1 MKLPDFSLRNQ
12 TTVIFAMVLLLLGG
26 IWGYFRLGKLEDPV
40 FTVKTAMV
48 MTVYPGASPHEVEQ
62 QVTRVIEE
70 AVQGADEVNKVR
82 SESRAG
88 LSLVYVDL
96 NEWIRSDE
104 LQQLWDMLR
113 RKVDA
118 SRDQLPEAAL
128 SPVVM
133 DDYGDVYGLFMALS
147 ADGYSMAE
155 LKEYADYIRR
165 ELMLVEDV
173 ERITMYGIQPEVV
186 TIDVSRAKCATM
198 GIAPSRIA
206 GMLSSQ
212 NTMVPAGAMDVG
224 SLRVRIQPSGAFGS
238 AEEVGELVVQGEGEE
253 QVLLKD
259 VATITRGYQEPAEPM
274 MRFNGTPAI
283 GIAVSAAGGAN
294 VVTMGEAVNKRLDEL
309 MDGLPVGITLDKV
322 YYQSDFVKE
331 KIQGF
336 MINLA
341 ESVAIVMGVLLVTMG
356 LRSGLI
362 IAANLI
368 LSIMGTF
375 LVMLVWG
382 IDLQKISLAALILA
396 MGMIVDNAIVVADAG
411 LVNLQKGMKRLP
423 AIADPA
429 RQSAVPL
436 LGATVIAC
444 LAFFPIYMAPTNT
457 GEFCASLFQVVA
469 IALLFS
475 WVLSMTQTPVFCY
488 RFLTVPKGKGGSEL
502 HTGASYRIYRRL
514 LDLALKHRVAT
525 LALMVGL
532 LVLAGAGMGVVEKR
546 FFADAD
552 TNQFVVDYRRPEG
565 SSIVSVSEDLVKA
578 EGFLLAQEGVT
589 GVATC
594 IGQGPPRFMNSVNP
608 EPKLANYGQ
617 LIINVDDYRTIN
629 ARMEALGV
637 WFAENLPE
645 GEPHITKYISGP
657 KADYR
662 VEARFTGPDPAVLRS
677 LSEQAKA
684 VMRDNPNAMNV
695 CDDWR
700 ERALVW
706 EALYAQNKGR
716 RAGVE
721 RTDLARDLLG
731 GTDGLTVTHYRE
743 KDDLIPVKVTY
754 SSPDQT
760 DLAASPVWG
769 TSATGVPVAQVTEG
783 NSFAWEDPV
792 IRRYD
797 RRRVIRAQCDPV
809 GTLTSDTLLGEIRPA
824 IEAIALPDGYTL
836 EWEGEYELS
845 KDGNEGVQAFL
856 PMSLI
861 AMVMILVALFNGIRQ
876 PLMIIVTLPLALVGM
891 AAGLLLFGQPFGF
904 LAMLGAY
911 SLIGMMIKNAV
922 VLIDLIDEDIR
933 DGIAPLT
940 AVKEAS
946 ISRMRPVMMASIT
959 TIFGMIPLIF
969 DVMFISMAV
978 TIMMGLAFATV
989 LTLLVIP
996 VLYTLF
1002 FRIQTRRADVNV
1014 EVAS

>member
-12 TTVIFAMVLLLLGG
+12 TTVMFVMVLLLFGG
-26 IWGYFRLGKLEDPV
+26 GWGYFKLGKLEDPV

-70 AVQGADEVNKVR
+70 AVQGADEVNHVR

-96 NEWIRSDE
+96 NESIRFDE
-104 LQQLWDMLR
+104 LEQLWDMLR
-113 RKVDA
+113 RKVA
-118 SRDQLPEAAL
+118 SCQDQLPPGAL
-128 SPVVM
+128 APQVR

-173 ERITMYGIQPEVV
+173 ERITLYGVQPETV
-186 TIDVSRAKCATM
+186 TIDISRAKCATM
-198 GIAPSRIA
+198 GISPSRIT
-206 GMLSSQ
+206 GMLKSQ
-212 NTMVPAGAMDVG
+212 NTMASAGAMDVG
-224 SLRVRIQPSGAFGS
+224 SLRVRIQPSGSFGS
-238 AEEVGELVVQGEGEE
+238 TEEVGELVIQGEGEE
-253 QVLLKD
+253 QVFLKD
-259 VATITRGYQEPAEPM
+259 VATITRGYKEPAEPM
-274 MRFNGTPAI
+274 MRFNGMPAI

-309 MDGLPVGITLDKV
+309 LAGIPVGITLDKV
-322 YYQSDFVKE
+322 YYQSDIVNN
-331 KIQGF
+331 KIKGF

-411 LVNLQKGMKRLP
+411 LMNLQKGMKRGP

-469 IALLFS
+469 IALLSS
-475 WVLSMTQTPVFCY
+475 WILSMTQTPVFCY
-488 RFLTVPKGKGGSEL
+488 RFLTVSNAVGGDEVRS
-502 HTGASYRIYRRL
+502 GASYRIYHRL
-514 LDLALKHRVAT
+514 LDLALGHRVAT
-525 LALMVGL
+525 LALMAGL
-532 LVLAGAGMGVVEKR
+532 LMLAVAGMGLVEKR

-565 SSIVSVSEDLVKA
+565 SSIDSVSKDLVKA
-578 EGFLLAQEGVT
+578 EAFIVAQEGVT

-594 IGQGPPRFMNSVNP
+594 IGQGPPRFMNSMNP

-617 LIINVDDYRTIN
+617 LLINVDDYRAIN
-629 ARMEALGV
+629 AIMKNVED

-645 GEPHITKYISGP
+645 GEPHVTKYVTGP

-662 VEARFTGPDPAVLRS
+662 VEARFTGPDPAVLHS
-677 LSEQAKA
+677 LSEQAKT
-684 VMRDNPNAMNV
+684 VMRNNPSAKNIK
-695 CDDWR
+695 DDWG
-700 ERALVW
+700 ERTLVW
-706 EALYAQNKGR
+706 EALYAQDKGR

-731 GTDGLTVTHYRE
+731 STDGITVTHYRE

-760 DLAASPVWG
+760 DLVASPVWG
-769 TSATGVPVAQVTEG
+769 ASTSGVPVAQVTEG
-783 NSFAWEDPV
+783 SRFTWQDPV

-797 RRRVIRAQCDPV
+797 RRRVIRTQCDPV
-809 GTLTSDTLLGEIRPA
+809 GAVTSDTLLGEIRPE
-824 IEAIALPDGYTL
+824 IEAIALPDGYAL
-836 EWEGEYELS
+836 EWEGEYELAQI
-845 KDGNEGVQAFL
+845 GNEGVQAFL
-856 PMSLI
+856 PLSLI
-861 AMVMILVALFNGIRQ
+861 VMVMILVALFNGIRQ

-891 AAGLLLFGQPFGF
+891 AAGLLLFGQTFGF

-933 DGIAPLT
+933 DGKDPLT

-946 ISRMRPVMMASIT
+946 LSRMRPVMMASVT
-959 TIFGMIPLIF
+959 TILGMIPLIF
-969 DVMFISMAV
+969 DVMFASMAV

-1002 FRIQTRRADVNV
+1002 FRIKTYRGNA
-1014 EVAS
+1014 EVVS

>member
-1 MKLPDFSLRNQ
+1 MTLPDFSLRNQ

-62 QVTRVIEE
+62 QVTRPIEE
-70 AVQGADEVNKVR
+70 AVQGTDEVYKVR

-96 NEWIRSDE
+96 NEWIRSDD

-113 RKVDA
+113 RKVTA
-118 SRDQLPEAAL
+118 VQSQLPDGAL
-128 SPVVM
+128 PSEVM

-147 ADGYSMAE
+147 ADGYSLAE

-165 ELMLVEDV
+165 ELMLVPDV
-173 ERITMYGIQPEVV
+173 ERITFYGIQPEVV
-186 TIDVSRAKCATM
+186 TVDVSRAKCASL
-198 GIAPSRIA
+198 GIPPTRIA
-206 GMLSSQ
+206 SMLQAQ
-212 NTMVPAGAMDVG
+212 NTMAPAGAMDVG
-224 SLRVRIQPSGAFGS
+224 SLRVRIQPSGAFASVDEIG
-238 AEEVGELVVQGEGEE
+238 ALVIQGEGDE

-259 VATITRGYQEPAEPM
+259 LATITREYLDPAEPM
-274 MRFNGTPAI
+274 MRFNGKAAI
-283 GIAVSAAGGAN
+283 GIAASAADGAN
-294 VVTMGEAVNKRLDEL
+294 VVTMGEAVNARLGEL
-309 MDGLPVGITLDKV
+309 MAGLPVGIELNKV
-322 YYQSDFVKE
+322 YYQSDFVKD
-331 KIQGF
+331 KIKGF

-341 ESVAIVMGVLLVTMG
+341 ESVAIVIGVLLVTMG

-362 IAANLI
+362 IAANLV

-382 IDLQKISLAALILA
+382 IDVQKISLAALILV

-411 LVNLQKGMKRLP
+411 LVNLQKGMTRLD
-423 AIADPA
+423 AIAEPT

-444 LAFFPIYMAPTNT
+444 LAFFPNYMAPTNT

-469 IALLFS
+469 IALMFS
-475 WVLSMTQTPVFCY
+475 WLLAMSQTPVFCY
-488 RFLTVPKGKGGSEL
+488 RFLTVPEGKGGEDL
-502 HTGASYRIYRRL
+502 HAGAPYRLYKRL
-514 LDLALKHRVAT
+514 LNKALRHRLVT
-525 LALMVGL
+525 LGLMVGL
-532 LVLAGAGMGVVEKR
+532 LVLAGAGMGMVEKR

-552 TNQFVVDYRRPEG
+552 TAQFVVDYRRPEG
-565 SSIVSVSEDLVKA
+565 SRIDMVSEDLKIA
-578 EGFLLAQEGVT
+578 ESFVLNMEGVT

-594 IGQGPPRFMNSVNP
+594 VGQGPPRFMNAVNP
-608 EPKLANYGQ
+608 EPKMANYGQ
-617 LIINVDDYRTIN
+617 LIINVDDYRKIS
-629 ARMEALGV
+629 AMMDELAE
-637 WFAENLPE
+637 WFAINLPG

-677 LSEQAKA
+677 LAEQARA
-684 VMRDNPNAMNV
+684 VMADTPNAINIT
-695 CDDWR
+695 DDWR
-700 ERALVW
+700 ERSLVW

-731 GTDGLTVTHYRE
+731 GTDGVTVTSYRE
-743 KDDLIPVKVTY
+743 HDELIPVKVVY

-760 DLAASPVWG
+760 DFSALPVWG
-769 TSATGVPVAQVTEG
+769 ISDAGVPVAQVTEG
-783 NSFAWEDPV
+783 SDFFWEDPV
-792 IRRYD
+792 IRRYN
-797 RRRVIRAQCDPV
+797 RRRVIRAQCDPA
-809 GTLTSDTLLGEIRPA
+809 GTMTSDTLLQKIRPRV
-824 IEAIALPDGYTL
+824 EAIPLPAGYTL

-845 KDGNEGVQAFL
+845 TESNEGLNAFL
-856 PMSLI
+856 PVSLV
-861 AMVMILVALFNGIRQ
+861 AMVMILVGLFNGIRQ
-876 PLMIIVTLPLALVGM
+876 PLMIITILPLALVGM
-891 AAGLLLFGQPFGF
+891 AAGLLIFGQPFGF
-904 LAMLGAY
+904 LAVLGAY

-933 DGIAPLT
+933 GGKDPLA

-946 ISRMRPVMMASIT
+946 VNRMRPVMMASVT

-969 DVMFISMAV
+969 DVMFVSMAV
-978 TIMMGLAFATV
+978 TIMVGLAFATV
-989 LTLLVIP
+989 LTLVVIP

-1002 FRIQTRRADVNV
+1002 FKIRTDEMPG

>member
-1 MKLPDFSLRNQ
+1 MNLPDFSLRNQ

-26 IWGYFRLGKLEDPV
+26 TWGYFRLGKLEDPV

-62 QVTRVIEE
+62 QVTRLIEE
-70 AVQGADEVNKVR
+70 AVQGADEVDKVR

-96 NEWIRSDE
+96 NEWVRSDD

-113 RKVDA
+113 RKVA
-118 SRDQLPEAAL
+118 ACQDQLPEGSL
-128 SPVVM
+128 PSEVM

-147 ADGYSMAE
+147 ADGYSLAE
-155 LKEYADYIRR
+155 LKAYAEYIRR
-165 ELMLVEDV
+165 ELMLVPDV
-173 ERITMYGIQPEVV
+173 KRIIFYGIQPEVV
-186 TIDVSRAKCATM
+186 TVDVSRAKCATL

-206 GMLSSQ
+206 GMLEAQ
-212 NTMVPAGAMDVG
+212 NAVAPAGAMDVG
-224 SLRVRIQPSGAFGS
+224 SLRVRIQPSGAFASSDEIGD
-238 AEEVGELVVQGEGEE
+238 LVIQGEGEE

-259 VATITRGYQEPAEPM
+259 LATITRGYQEPAEPM
-274 MRFNGTPAI
+274 MRFNGKAAI
-283 GIAVSAAGGAN
+283 GIAASAAGGAN
-294 VVTMGEAVNKRLDEL
+294 VVIMGEAVNNRLTEL
-309 MDGLPVGITLDKV
+309 MAGLPVGIELDKV
-322 YYQSDFVKE
+322 YYQPDLVKN
-331 KIQGF
+331 KIKGF
-336 MINLA
+336 MLNLA
-341 ESVAIVMGVLLVTMG
+341 ESVSIVIGVLLVTMG
-356 LRSGLI
+356 FRSGLI
-362 IAANLI
+362 IAANLV

-382 IDLQKISLAALILA
+382 IDLQKISLAALILV

-411 LVNLQKGMKRLP
+411 LVNLQKGVNRLP
-423 AIADPA
+423 AIADPT

-457 GEFCASLFQVVA
+457 GEFCASLFQVVT

-488 RFLTVPKGKGGSEL
+488 RFFIVPERKGGEDL
-502 HTGASYRIYRRL
+502 HAGGSYRVYKRL
-514 LDLALKHRVAT
+514 LDLALRHRLAT
-525 LALMVGL
+525 LGLMICL
-532 LVLAGAGMGVVEKR
+532 LILAGAGMGLVEKR

-552 TNQFVVDYRRPEG
+552 TAQFVADYRRPEG
-565 SSIVSVSEDLVKA
+565 SRIETVSEDLKSA
-578 EGFLLAQEGVT
+578 ETYLLTMQGVT

-594 IGQGPPRFMNSVNP
+594 VGQGPPRFMNSVNP
-608 EPKLANYGQ
+608 EPKMASYGQ
-617 LIINVDDYRTIN
+617 LIINVDDYRKIGGM
-629 ARMEALGV
+629 MEELES
-637 WFAENLPE
+637 WFAVHLPE
-645 GEPHITKYISGP
+645 GEPHIAKYISGP

-662 VEARFTGPDPAVLRS
+662 VEARFIGPDPAVLRF
-677 LSEQAKA
+677 LAEQARE
-684 VMRDNPNAMNV
+684 VMADNPNAMNV
-695 CDDWR
+695 TDDWR
-700 ERALVW
+700 ERSLVW

-731 GTDGLTVTHYRE
+731 GTDGVTVTLYRE
-743 KDDLIPVKVTY
+743 HDDLIPVKVVC

-760 DLAASPVWG
+760 DLSALPVWG
-769 TSATGVPVAQVTEG
+769 RLGVGVPVAQVTEG
-783 NSFAWEDPV
+783 SDFFWENPV
-792 IRRYD
+792 IRRYN

-809 GTLTSDTLLGEIRPA
+809 GNVTSDTLLSQIRPA
-824 IEAIALPDGYTL
+824 VEAIPLPSGYTL
-836 EWEGEYELS
+836 AWEGEYELS
-845 KDGNEGVQAFL
+845 KNGNEGVMAFL
-856 PMSLI
+856 PVSLV
-861 AMVMILVALFNGIRQ
+861 AMVMILVGLFNGIRQ

-891 AAGLLLFGQPFGF
+891 SAGLLLFGQPFGF

-933 DGIAPLT
+933 DGKDPLS

-946 ISRMRPVMMASIT
+946 LNRMRPVMMASIT

-969 DVMFISMAV
+969 DVMFVSMAV
-978 TIMMGLAFATV
+978 TIMVGLAFATV
-989 LTLLVIP
+989 LTLVVIP

-1002 FRIQTRRADVNV
+1002 FRIQTGKPSG
-1014 EVAS
+1014 EVAL

>member
-1 MKLPDFSLRNQ
+1 MNLPDFSLRNQ
-12 TTVIFAMVLLLLGG
+12 TTVIFAMVLLILGG

-62 QVTRVIEE
+62 QVTRIIEE

-96 NEWIRSDE
+96 NEWVRMES

-113 RKVDA
+113 RKVEA
-118 SRDQLPEAAL
+118 VQGQLPEGAQP
-128 SPVVM
+128 PVVM

-147 ADGYSMAE
+147 AEGYSLAE
-155 LKEYADYIRR
+155 LDGYADYIRR
-165 ELMLVEDV
+165 ELMLVPDV
-173 ERITMYGIQPEVV
+173 KRIVLYGVQPEVV
-186 TIDVSRAKCATM
+186 TLDISRAKSASM
-198 GIAPSRIA
+198 GIAPSRIV
-206 GMLSSQ
+206 GMLSAQ
-212 NTMVPAGAMDVG
+212 NTMVPAGSMDVG
-224 SLRVRIQPSGAFGS
+224 SLRVRIDPAGAFAS
-238 AEEVGELVVQGEGEE
+238 TEEIGELVIQGEGNE
-253 QVLLKD
+253 QVFLKD
-259 VATITRGYQEPAEPM
+259 LATITRGYQEPAEPM
-274 MRFNGTPAI
+274 MRFDGKPAI
-283 GIAVSAAGGAN
+283 GIAISAAKGAN
-294 VVTMGEAVNKRLDEL
+294 VVTMGEAVNKRLTEL
-309 MDGLPVGITLDKV
+309 MAGLPLGLSLDKV

-336 MINLA
+336 MINLV

-356 LRSGLI
+356 IRSGLI
-362 IAANLI
+362 IAANLV
-368 LSIMGTF
+368 LTIMGTF

-396 MGMIVDNAIVVADAG
+396 MGMIVDNAIVVADSG
-411 LVNLQKGMKRLP
+411 LVNLHKGMDRLT
-423 AIADPA
+423 AIATPA

-469 IALLFS
+469 IALLIS

-488 RFLTVPKGKGGSEL
+488 RFLTVPKGQEEVGRRASV
-502 HTGASYRIYRRL
+502 SYRLYGKL
-514 LDLALKHRVAT
+514 LELVLGHRWVT
-525 LALMVGL
+525 LFIMVGL
-532 LVLAGAGMGVVEKR
+532 LVLAGVGMGKVEKR

-565 SSIVSVSEDLVKA
+565 SSIASVSKDLGKA
-578 EGFLLAQEGVT
+578 EAYFLDQPGVT
-589 GVATC
+589 AVVTC

-617 LIINVDDYRTIN
+617 LIVNVDDYRKIN
-629 ARMEALGV
+629 GMMESGAT
-637 WFAENLPE
+637 WFASHLPE
-645 GEPHITKYISGP
+645 GAPHIAKYISGP

-662 VEARFTGPDPAVLRS
+662 LEARFTGPDPRVLRS
-677 LSEQAKA
+677 LSESAKQ
-684 VMRDNPNAMNV
+684 VMRENPNAMNV

-706 EALYAQNKGR
+706 DASYAQNTGR

-721 RTDLARDLLG
+721 RTDLARGLLA
-731 GTDGLTVTHYRE
+731 GTDGLVVARYRE
-743 KDDLIPVKVTY
+743 NNDSIPIKVVY
-754 SSPDQT
+754 SSPDAT
-760 DLAASPVWG
+760 DLTALPVWG
-769 TSATGVPVAQVTEG
+769 AAAEGVPVAQVTE
-783 NSFAWEDPV
+783 NRRFAWEDPV
-792 IRRYD
+792 IRRYN
-797 RRRVIRAQCDPV
+797 RRRVIRAQCDPK
-809 GTLTSDTLLGEIRPA
+809 GSLTSDTLLGQIRPLV
-824 IEAIALPDGYTL
+824 EAIPLPPGYAL

-845 KDGNEGVQAFL
+845 QDGNEGVKAFL
-856 PMSLI
+856 PVSLV
-861 AMVMILVALFNGIRQ
+861 AMMMILVGLFNGIRQ
-876 PLMIIVTLPLALVGM
+876 PLMIIATLPLALVGM
-891 AAGLLLFGQPFGF
+891 AAGLLVFGQPFGF

-911 SLIGMMIKNAV
+911 SLAGLMIKNAV

-933 DGIAPLT
+933 GGGDPLT
-940 AVKEAS
+940 VVKEAS
-946 ISRMRPVMMASIT
+946 LSRMRPVMMASVT
-959 TIFGMIPLIF
+959 TIFGMIPLVF
-969 DVMFISMAV
+969 DVMFVSMAV
-978 TIMMGLAFATV
+978 TIMVGLTFATV

-1002 FRIQTRRADVNV
+1002 FRIDTRKRPV
-1014 EVAS
+1014 EVAV